1 MHIRDYALAQ
11 RYRNPRS
18 NGVLLCSICIRFM
31 PNSPICN
38 NEIGLKPQLRALFL
52 QNKGAFLSRFLLDRL
67 LERLLERH
75 DIKVLFFLEIKPP
88 AAIIATQVKNAFL
101 GALILLIGIC
111 VQTQIT

>member
-18 NGVLLCSICIRFM
+18 NGVLLCSICIRFV

-52 QNKGAFLSRFLLDRL
+52 QNKGAFLSNKHVQA
-67 LERLLERH
+67 ESPQPST
-75 DIKVLFFLEIKPP
+75 PP
-88 AAIIATQVKNAFL
+88 LIHLPTATYL
-101 GALILLIGIC
+101 
-111 VQTQIT
+111 